1 MVKAHLLGQQPQ
13 PSGQDMGQILA
24 VALTDLNHRLESL
37 EQRISILQDL
47 VGGLVNQQMGI
58 ATSMKLSQQP
68 CSVKYEDDHLIVEVM
83 TDEMVKGV
91 EEGALKQRG
100 DA

>member
-1 MVKAHLLGQQPQ
+1 MVKAHLLGQQAQ

-24 VALTDLNHRLESL
+24 VALTDLNQRLESL
-37 EQRISILQDL
+37 EQRLGVMQDL

-58 ATSMKLSQQP
+58 ATSMQLSQRP
-68 CSVKYEDDHLIVEVM
+68 CSVKYEDDYLIVETM
-83 TDEMVKGV
+83 TDEMIKGV
-91 EEGALKQRG
+91 EEAALKQRG